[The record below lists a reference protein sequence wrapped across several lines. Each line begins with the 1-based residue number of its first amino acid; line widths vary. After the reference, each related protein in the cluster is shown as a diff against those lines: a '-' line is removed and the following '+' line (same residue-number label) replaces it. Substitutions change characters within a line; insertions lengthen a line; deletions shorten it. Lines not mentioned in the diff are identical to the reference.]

1 MKIKFSR
8 KFHFNQFMVTAL
20 SLMIAIA
27 GYLTYLDYQKA
38 PSKNETANMGNSE
51 IEQSEKKAEEV
62 YAGDSILEG
71 TGDIVGEADDEPGD
85 SLFVSSSDIV
95 SFTAEAK
102 LTREQTRA
110 KSKEALLEVIENESL
125 AEESKQEAANAM
137 VTLSEN
143 MEKEN
148 AAETTLAAKGFEN
161 AIVTLQDGAADVVL
175 NMEGVDDAGRAQIEE
190 VIKTKTGVSVENI
203 TITPLNLSE
212 E

>member
-27 GYLTYLDYQKA
+27 GYLTYLDYQKSS
-38 PSKNETANMGNSE
+38 SKNETANAGKSE

-62 YAGDSILEG
+62 YSNDTLLEG
-71 TGDIVGEADDEPGD
+71 KGDIAGEADDEPGD

-102 LTREQTRA
+102 LTREQVRA
-110 KSKEALLEVIENESL
+110 KSKETLLEIIENESL
-125 AEESKQEAANAM
+125 AEDAKSEAANAM

-161 AIVTLQDGAADVVL
+161 AIVTLQDGSVGVVL
-175 NMEGVDDAGRAQIEE
+175 DMKGVDDAGRAQIEE
-190 VIKTKTGVSVENI
+190 VIKTKTGVPVENI